1 MMSEE
6 QNYFQKTFNR
16 YLKRNMG
23 WVFIIL
29 TLAILFGAVFVYR
42 SFTKSTKNPLDN
54 YKDQMVHMQEELD
67 AQEARIQELETQV
80 KQLLEESNE

>member
-1 MMSEE
+1 MSEE
-6 QNYFQKTFNR
+6 QNYFQKTVNR

-29 TLAILFGAVFVYR
+29 TLAILFVAVFLYR